1 MFLDEYEKYY
11 DHYKPGIK
19 KISVR
24 STYPKIDR
32 KKIEL
37 QMAKSHGNYD
47 LVFNQK
53 GVLLHSVHLEKNKN
67 FKIFYGYNRNGK
79 LVSAFQLMSNTN
91 ELLEISEF
99 SYDESGR
106 ILKEMCRSFEYN
118 SYPPVISEY
127 NHSYNGAVKET
138 LITLDD
144 YDDDYI
150 IYSTFN
156 GQNNLV
162 EEKAIRGEDELVYWS
177 KYEYAADETL
187 VREISLDSNGNQDG
201 LYEFLYPDN
210 EVSTG
215 YKYTSAKE
223 SYLREVSFE
232 YNEKGHW
239 VSQILITDGEPKYL
253 YDRAIEY
260 Y

>member
-11 DHYKPGIK
+11 DHYEPGIK
-19 KISVR
+19 KISIR

-32 KKIEL
+32 RKIEL
-37 QMAKSHGNYD
+37 RMEKSYGNYD

-53 GVLLHSVHLEKNKN
+53 GVLLHSVHIEKNKN
-67 FKIFYGYNRNGK
+67 YKIFYGYNCNGK
-79 LVSAFQLMSNTN
+79 LVSANQLMSNTN

-106 ILKEMCRSFEYN
+106 PSKEMCRSFEYN

-127 NHSYNGAVKET
+127 NHSYKGAVKET
-138 LITLDD
+138 LITSDD
-144 YDDDYI
+144 YDDDYM

-156 GQNNLV
+156 VQNNLV
-162 EEKAIRGEDELVYWS
+162 AVKAIRGGDELIFWF
-177 KYEYAADETL
+177 KYEYANNEII
-187 VREISLDSNGNQDG
+187 VRKISLDSNGNQDG
-201 LYEFLYPDN
+201 LYEFLSPNND
-210 EVSTG
+210 VSTG
-215 YKYTSAKE
+215 YKYTSDKE

-239 VSQILITDGEPKYL
+239 INQILITDGDPKYF
-253 YDRAIEY
+253 YDRSIEY